1 MALRVASQQEQHAE
15 DQRHAADLIA
25 LQPILAASF
34 GQTDTALAR
43 QQELPKVADC
53 IVAMAA
59 KYIRSDATDAAER
72 VQHAFASM
80 FSAASLP
87 RLASLSPHDREAEL
101 RHLAET
107 CIGKDCSWTCHQ
119 VWLFLVVVANCQDV
133 MLRLVVGTTLSS
145 SSNSSSCHSSHA
157 DMMSCKAYS
166 RIQ

>member
-1 MALRVASQQEQHAE
+1 MMWQASHAMALRVASQQEQHAE
-15 DQRHAADLIA
+15 EQRHTAESTG

-87 RLASLSPHDREAEL
+87 RLASLTPHDRAAEL

-107 CIGKDCSWTCHQ
+107 CLGEDCKTRCH
-119 VWLFLVVVANCQDV
+119 VWLFLVVVANCQGV
-133 MLRLVVGTTLSS
+133 VLGLVVGTTP
-145 SSNSSSCHSSHA
+145 A
-157 DMMSCKAYS
+157 ATAAAVTAAM
-166 RIQ
+166 QT